1 MEAVVLYKI
10 LIPSLRIQTDREMP
24 INEKRQALLL
34 HLELFDEKRLAAADH
49 AHVYRQRITKAYQ
62 KKVIE
67 CKFNIGDLVLKEVL
81 PYNKPHPKG
90 KLKPNWEGPYIVVA
104 AYLGNAYRLS

>member
-1 MEAVVLYKI
+1 ME
-10 LIPSLRIQTDREMP
+10 
-24 INEKRQALLL
+24 LLN
-34 HLELFDEKRLAAADH
+34 EKRLAAAEH
-49 AHVYRQRITKAYQ
+49 ARVYRQRITKAYQ

-67 CKFNIGDLVLKEVL
+67 RKFNIDNLVLKEVL

-104 AYLGNAYRLS
+104 TYPGNAY